1 MKFTFKMIKN
11 TLIGT
16 FMFLMMVCI
25 MSAIFGLILHFTGAA
40 VVSTAAAVVTTVGAA
55 IVATGIT
62 WMWKDTLEKHVVNM
76 LVSASAPTNDFKE
89 LGFGFIF
96 GLVAF
101 ALISLQVSYV
111 LIAMGFAMSTVSLVN
126 FAVST
131 LLYFINMGYLSIVVK
146 HFSRI

>member
-25 MSAIFGLILHFTGAA
+25 MSAVFGIILHVTGAA
-40 VVSTAAAVVTTVGAA
+40 VVSTAAAVTTVVGAA
-55 IVATGIT
+55 IVAAGTT
-62 WMWKDTLEKHVVNM
+62 WLWKDTLEKHVVNM
-76 LVSASAPTNDFKE
+76 LVSASAPTDGFKE

-96 GLVAF
+96 GSVAF
-101 ALISLQVSYV
+101 ALISLQMSYV
-111 LIAMGFAMSTVSLVN
+111 LTAMGFAMSTVSLVN
-126 FAVST
+126 FAVSM
-131 LLYFINMGYLSIVVK
+131 LLYFLNMGYITIVVK